1 MKKPNG
7 YGSIKK
13 LSGNRRRPFVFVVS
27 VDGKQKPIEYFTTQI
42 EAEIYQAEYNKK
54 QQKILH
60 GHQIIFKELFYRWLP
75 SHIDKYQPAK
85 STISNY
91 KISFKYCLSLHEMPL
106 KKIKYYHLQD
116 IIDNLKKR
124 GLSYSS
130 CKKVRSLLS
139 LMFKYGIMM
148 EYCDKNYA
156 TLLNLG
162 KNKQKRPHKPFTR
175 QKINKL
181 WSNLNIEGVDTVLI
195 LIYTGM
201 RIGELLELAK
211 DNVYMRQKYIKITKS
226 KTKSGLRIIPIHE
239 KIFPLIIKRMNMPGK
254 YLICQYN
261 EKPYNYSTYCTLWD
275 KIMLALNTKY
285 TPHDCRHTC
294 ATLMDNAEVNY
305 NAKRKILGH
314 ACSDVTNGVYTHKDI
329 RQLRKAINKIK

>member
-175 QKINKL
+175 QKINT
-181 WSNLNIEGVDTVLI
+181 NL
-195 LIYTGM
+195 Y
-201 RIGELLELAK
+201 R
-211 DNVYMRQKYIKITKS
+211 
-226 KTKSGLRIIPIHE
+226 
-239 KIFPLIIKRMNMPGK
+239 
-254 YLICQYN
+254 N
-261 EKPYNYSTYCTLWD
+261 ESW
-275 KIMLALNTKY
+275 
-285 TPHDCRHTC
+285 
-294 ATLMDNAEVNY
+294 
-305 NAKRKILGH
+305 
-314 ACSDVTNGVYTHKDI
+314 
-329 RQLRKAINKIK
+329 

>member
-91 KISFKYCLSLHEMPL
+91 KISFKYCLSLHEIPL

-116 IIDNLKKR
+116 IIDNLKKE
-124 GLSYSS
+124 
-130 CKKVRSLLS
+130 V
-139 LMFKYGIMM
+139 
-148 EYCDKNYA
+148 
-156 TLLNLG
+156 
-162 KNKQKRPHKPFTR
+162 
-175 QKINKL
+175 
-181 WSNLNIEGVDTVLI
+181 
-195 LIYTGM
+195 
-201 RIGELLELAK
+201 
-211 DNVYMRQKYIKITKS
+211 
-226 KTKSGLRIIPIHE
+226 
-239 KIFPLIIKRMNMPGK
+239 
-254 YLICQYN
+254 YLI
-261 EKPYNYSTYCTLWD
+261 
-275 KIMLALNTKY
+275 
-285 TPHDCRHTC
+285 
-294 ATLMDNAEVNY
+294 VV
-305 NAKRKILGH
+305 AKKFVR
-314 ACSDVTNGVYTHKDI
+314 Y
-329 RQLRKAINKIK
+329 